1 MDTLTLLTTLEAVL
15 VGDTLTPLFT
25 DGLRSFFRPDTLAR
39 IFIEGLGKAAIYF
52 IIAIGLTLVFG
63 LMGILNFA
71 HGAFAMVGAYLGG
84 ILMVVGLSSGSGT
97 FTRIAFFVVV
107 VAVIFALLTAVGA
120 ALEIGLVRPIYDRT
134 PMYQILLTFGVGLI
148 LEELARIIASARGIQ
163 PEPTWA
169 AAQATIPTVLGT
181 PSEILLNLFG
191 ARIRGFYLFAIV
203 AGAILAAIVWAFLTK
218 TLYGLYIRAG
228 SEDPEMV
235 EALGID
241 VRKAFTVVFGLGIG
255 LAAVGGVFLM
265 WDPTEGPSVLL
276 NLDVLL
282 YAFVV
287 VVIGGLGSFKGT
299 LVAAIIVGMADSFTT
314 WVFARGIIDFSGL
327 PEVTIFLLLVIAL
340 IVRPQGLYGVEEVG
354 GH

>member
-1 MDTLTLLTTLEAVL
+1 MMGLLSHAV
-15 VGDTLTPLFT
+15 VDAPLFA
-25 DGLRSFFRPDTLAR
+25 DAVGRFFQPDTLAR
-39 IFIEGLGKAAIYF
+39 ILIEGLGKAAIYF

-84 ILMVVGLSSGSGT
+84 ILMVVALSSTSGA
-97 FTRIAFFVVV
+97 FTRIVFFIVV
-107 VAVIFALLTAVGA
+107 VAVIFALMTAVGS

-148 LEELARIIASARGIQ
+148 LEELARIIASSQGIQ
-163 PEPTWA
+163 PEPTWTA
-169 AAQATIPTVLGT
+169 ARDTIPGFLSA
-181 PSEILLNLFG
+181 PSEIIQGLFG
-191 ARIRGFYLFAIV
+191 TNIRGFYMFAIAAGILL
-203 AGAILAAIVWAFLTK
+203 AGAVWLFLNR

-235 EALGID
+235 EALGVD
-241 VRKAFTVVFGLGIG
+241 VRKAFTVVFGLGTG

-265 WDPTEGPSVLL
+265 WDPNWGPSVML

-299 LVAAIIVGMADSFTT
+299 LIAAVIVGIADSFTT
-314 WVFARGIIDFSGL
+314 WLFNTGIVAFSGL